1 MKISKEQQVLL
12 NLIALNISDNPSNL
26 VLSREELDGVN
37 FVTVAKESIYQAV
50 NMQAFSTASTYY
62 KDIISAPI
70 LNKWQEFAV
79 NSTQSNLKV
88 LKAQNDL
95 VKILEGGGYKY
106 AIIKGA
112 SVSSYYKVPFERILG
127 DVDFLIDK
135 KDRTKIEDLLVER
148 GYFKDPMAHISHV
161 VFTKP
166 NAHLEM
172 HFEVAGLPENEHKSY
187 VKEFVLPT
195 IETAV
200 NSDIDGNAFISPNHL
215 YHGAIILLHTQHH
228 MLGEGL
234 GLRHLCDLA
243 VFVAKTYKEDFWVK
257 DLLPFAKNIG
267 LYKFLSVMVKTCVE
281 YLKIPRPDWIE
292 DFAEP
297 NHEEIILDVFSS
309 GNMGKKDEVRA
320 RSGMLIAKKGNKKR
334 GAIATLAVSLHKA
347 VILKYPFVKKWWI
360 LYPFIYSYKAI
371 QNVLRMIFGKRTS
384 ISKMAPEA
392 KKRQS
397 LYDKLDVYKTKE
409 NKND

>member
-1 MKISKEQQVLL
+1 MKLTKEQEVLL
-12 NLIALNISDNPSNL
+12 NLISLSISDNPSAL
-26 VLSREELDGVN
+26 VLSREELSDVN

-50 NMQAFSTASTYY
+50 NMQAFSSAVSHY
-62 KDIISAPI
+62 KEFISQPII
-70 LNKWQEFAV
+70 NKWQEFAV

-88 LKAQNDL
+88 IKAQNDL
-95 VKILEGGGYKY
+95 VKILEGGGYSY

-112 SVSSYYKVPFERILG
+112 SASSYYNAPFERILG

-135 KDRTKIEDLLVER
+135 EKKEELENLLLSN
-148 GYFKDPMAHISHV
+148 GYQKDPMAHISHV

-166 NAHLEM
+166 DAHLEM
-172 HFEVAGLPENEHKSY
+172 HFEVAGLPENEYKSY
-187 VKEFVLPT
+187 VQNFVLPT
-195 IETAV
+195 VESAV
-200 NSDIDGNAFISPNHL
+200 VNNVDGNKFLSPNHL

-228 MLGEGL
+228 MLNEGL

-243 VFVAKTYKEDFWVK
+243 VFVSKTHKEDFWVK
-257 DLLPFAKNIG
+257 ELLPFAKNIG
-267 LYKFLSVMVKTCVE
+267 LYKFLSVMVKTCVK
-281 YLKIPRPDWIE
+281 YLKIPRPDWLE
-292 DFAEP
+292 DFTEP
-297 NHEEIILDVFSS
+297 SPEEIILDVFSS

-360 LYPFIYSYKAI
+360 LYPFIYLYKAI
-371 QNVLRMIFGKRTS
+371 QNVFRMIFGKRTS

-409 NKND
+409 NK

>member
-1 MKISKEQQVLL
+1 MKISKEQQILL
-12 NLIALNISDNPSNL
+12 NLISLSINDQPNDL
-26 VLSREELDGVN
+26 VLPKEELEGVS
-37 FVTVAKESIYQAV
+37 FVAVAKESIYQAV
-50 NMQAFSTASTYY
+50 NMQAYSVASTYY
-62 KDIISAPI
+62 KDCISGAV

-79 NSTQSNLKV
+79 NSTKSNLKV
-88 LKAQNDL
+88 IKAQSDL
-95 VKILEGGGYKY
+95 VEILNEKGFKY

-112 SVSSYYKVPFERILG
+112 SASCYYNNPFDRILG

-135 KDRTKIEDLLVER
+135 KDRSKIEDLLVAK

-187 VKEFVLPT
+187 VQNFVLPT
-195 IETAV
+195 VETAV
-200 NSDIDGNAFISPNHL
+200 KKSLDGNEFLSPTSL
-215 YHGAIILLHTQHH
+215 YHGVIILLHTQHH
-228 MLGEGL
+228 LLGEGL

-243 VFVAKTYKEDFWVK
+243 VFVSKTYKEDFWVN

-281 YLKIPRPDWIE
+281 YLKIPRPDWLE
-292 DFAEP
+292 DFVEP
-297 NHEEIILDVFSS
+297 SPEEIMLDVFSS

-334 GAIATLAVSLHKA
+334 GAIATLAISLHKA
-347 VILKYPFVKKWWI
+347 ILLKYPFVKKWWI
-360 LYPFIYSYKAI
+360 LYPFVYLYKAV
-371 QNVLRMIFGKRTS
+371 QNVIRIIFKKRTS
-384 ISKMAPEA
+384 ITKMAPEA
-392 KKRQS
+392 QKRQK

-409 NKND
+409 NK